1 MSFIDDKEKIRDL
14 EILNKDCFL
23 KSYFYITEQE
33 YDETF
38 KEHIINLAREI
49 AKEIEDI
56 NPDSV
61 GYILQNSKNGND
73 VIVSM
78 SDYNWDRYYNVNIFN
93 PDKTESYPE
102 WDFSF
107 GEDLYDF
114 LAKGYELRWAE
125 IGTHSAIW
133 EDISNG
139 YDTDEIKENK
149 GIQLYIKYCIDNGIT
164 YDMVKNEQSF
174 IDITELYIRTKD
186 KEITTLEFLNEVK
199 EMVTHNI
206 NCYSDGRFISKAK
219 VGFEDEFNLEQQ
231 KLKIVNNLITSEKNK
246 VNIKKEYER

>member
-14 EILNKDCFL
+14 EILTKDCFL

-38 KEHIINLAREI
+38 KEHIINLVREI
-49 AKEIEDI
+49 ANETEDM
-56 NPDSV
+56 NPDSY
-61 GYILQNSKNGND
+61 GYILQNSRDGNE

-78 SDYNWDRYYNVNIFN
+78 SDYNWDTYYNVNIFD

-107 GEDLYDF
+107 KQDLYDY
-114 LAKGYELRWAE
+114 LARGYELRWAD

-139 YDTDEIKENK
+139 YDAEEVKADRGMQK
-149 GIQLYIKYCIDNGIT
+149 YIKYCIDNDIT
-164 YDMVKNEQSF
+164 FDKVKNEQDF
-174 IDITELYIRTKD
+174 TNIIELYVED
-186 KEITTLEFLNEVK
+186 KEITTLEFLEETK
-199 EMVTHNI
+199 DMIMHNI
-206 NCYSDGRFISKAK
+206 SCYSDGRFIRKPK
-219 VGFEDEFNLEQQ
+219 EGYEDKFNEECQ
-231 KLKIVNNLITSEKNK
+231 KLKIVKNLITAEINK
-246 VNIKKEYER
+246 VMNKKGYER